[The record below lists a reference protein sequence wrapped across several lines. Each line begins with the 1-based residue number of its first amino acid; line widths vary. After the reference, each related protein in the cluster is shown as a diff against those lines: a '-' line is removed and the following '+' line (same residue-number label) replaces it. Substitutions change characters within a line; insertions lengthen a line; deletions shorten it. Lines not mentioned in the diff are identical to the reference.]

1 MKTLQ
6 LGMGWFP
13 EQPGGL
19 NRFYYNC
26 THHLPQVGIEM
37 YGLVAGS
44 NAVRMDS
51 HGYVQVFA
59 PRESSLLTRWRGL
72 RRSVRQTLQVDD
84 PALVASHFALYTFPV
99 LDQLG
104 DRPLVMHFHGPW
116 ALEGCVE
123 GNLLFT
129 TRLKKVLEQI
139 TYRRATHFIVLSQAF
154 REILHQVYQVPL
166 QQIHIIPSGIDIA
179 MPVDQPTRAQ
189 AREKL
194 GWAQD
199 RTIVFAVRRLAH
211 RMGLENLI
219 RSIAEVRL
227 FHPDI
232 LLLIGGKGLLMPVLQ
247 KLIDELDIQDYV
259 KLLGFVPDH
268 ELGLA
273 YRAANCSIVPTVA
286 LEGFGLTVLES
297 LAAGTPVLGTP
308 VGGIPEILRPLSED
322 LVLAGSTAEDLSDG
336 IHEALIGDRSLP
348 DQVVC
353 QDYVRQNYSWQ
364 GVAQQIK
371 AVYQTALAGGTA

>member
-13 EQPGGL
+13 EQAGGL

-26 THHLPQVGIEM
+26 THHLPQAGIEM
-37 YGLVAGS
+37 DGLVAGS
-44 NAVRMDS
+44 NAVQLDS
-51 HGYVQVFA
+51 NGQVQVFA
-59 PRESSLLTRWRGL
+59 PRESSLLSRWRGL
-72 RRSVRQTLQVDD
+72 RRSVRQRLQVEKPD
-84 PALVASHFALYTFPV
+84 LVAAHFALYTFPV

-123 GNLLFT
+123 GNLLFA

-139 TYRRATHFIVLSQAF
+139 TYRQAAHCIVLSQAF
-154 REILHQVYQVPL
+154 RDILHQVYQVPL
-166 QQIHIIPSGIDIA
+166 SQIHIIPSGIDIG
-179 MPVDQPTRAQ
+179 MPAESPTRAQ
-189 AREKL
+189 ARAKL

-199 RTIVFAVRRLAH
+199 RQIIFSVRRLAH

-219 RSIAEVRL
+219 RAIAEVRL

-232 LLLIGGKGLLMPVLQ
+232 LLLIGGKGALMPTLQ
-247 KLIDELDIQDYV
+247 KLIDELDIQNYV
-259 KLLGFVPDH
+259 KLLGFVPDQDL
-268 ELGLA
+268 ELA
-273 YRAANCSIVPTVA
+273 YRAADCSIVPTVA

-308 VGGIPEILRPLSED
+308 VGGIPEILRPLSHD
-322 LVLAGSTAEDLSDG
+322 LVLVGSTAEDLSDG
-336 IHEALIGDRSLP
+336 IHEALNGDRQLP
-348 DQVVC
+348 DLATC

-364 GVAQQIK
+364 GVAQQIR
-371 AVYQTALAGGTA
+371 AVYQMALTGEGT